1 MFVVLLVLNLFVF
14 SKKTTCGKL
23 QLRATPP
30 PSSAVK
36 LRQSSP
42 ECRPVNTSW
51 RNNLWSLTIVFFTST
66 CTEQWAFAVPL
77 TLCVLHFVFRIS
89 VLLMG
94 CWSVLANSIT
104 SDYCVTITH
113 MFYVIMIWYWGIWC
127 LDKFTKI
134 GSQVKS
140 LTFGST
146 QLSYWLLK
154 QIRIALHVSSTLD
167 NECFNLVP
175 KVGIL

>member
-1 MFVVLLVLNLFVF
+1 MENCSSGQLRLLLLLWNWDSRRRSAGQWTPPGATTCDLLQLFV
-14 SKKTTCGKL
+14 L
-23 QLRATPP
+23 
-30 PSSAVK
+30 
-36 LRQSSP
+36 
-42 ECRPVNTSW
+42 
-51 RNNLWSLTIVFFTST
+51 TST

-113 MFYVIMIWYWGIWC
+113 MFDVIMIWYWGIWC